1 MNNLFATHGRLIAL
15 INEFS
20 RDLAQN
26 MRQHLQQV
34 RFTGTEETGNPCTVL
49 FVVRRVVVRIE
60 EFGQIAADL
69 LRKHIL
75 VDLIVKILLIIG
87 LDHTVDVAV
96 NVLAEQLLETDA
108 AFPVHLRSLLL

>member
-1 MNNLFATHGRLIAL
+1 MI
-15 INEFS
+15 
-20 RDLAQN
+20 
-26 MRQHLQQV
+26 
-34 RFTGTEETGNPCTVL
+34 
-49 FVVRRVVVRIE
+49 RRVVVRIE

-96 NVLAEQLLETDA
+96 NVLAEQLLEADS